1 MPSKPDV
8 IEHLGRV
15 DAVTPTDIRV
25 IITSQSACASCHAKG
40 ACTASDSSEKVVV
53 ITKSNHNF
61 FVGEIVK
68 VLLRRSLG
76 YKALF
81 LGYILP
87 LIVLIVSLVIFTVAG
102 INEGMAGLLSLLMLI
117 PYYLILY
124 LFKNAITKQ
133 FNFEI
138 EKLS

>member
-1 MPSKPDV
+1 MSSKPDV

-40 ACTASDSSEKVVV
+40 ACTASDTSEKVVV
-53 ITKSNHNF
+53 ITRSNHNF

-87 LIVLIVSLVIFTVAG
+87 LIVLIVSLIIFTIAG
-102 INEGMAGLLSLLMLI
+102 INEGISGLLALLMLI

-124 LFKNAITKQ
+124 LFKSSLAKRFT
-133 FNFEI
+133 FEI